1 MPGLKFSSQRDVL
14 SWWPLRTVTLKLNS
28 FAQVLAVTP
37 SAISSCDM
45 WGTSVLFSYHMC
57 RYMKGGG
64 GSRNTKTVPWIWLEN
79 SISQK
84 TKPQWTKPS
93 EGNGSLVTRR
103 GQRSDHGGGSR
114 GDCLKLYMTE
124 TAKIINCTFELV
136 WFYNLNT
143 KLHMVTITFIFCF
156 TERLGAGKN
165 GLVSK
170 VLIEQVGGSEFRW
183 FLTRMW
189 PYMTLVQSL
198 RARVRQCGRTSKL
211 QVQRETLSQK
221 NKTKSRKQLKPH
233 NHSLHVQIQTHA
245 YTVLPEGLFF
255 FLFSSIF
262 LNRKIR
268 WKPHLSHE
276 FWGTMEWIFMG

>member
-14 SWWPLRTVTLKLNS
+14 SWWPLRTVTLKLTS

-57 RYMKGGG
+57 R
-64 GSRNTKTVPWIWLEN
+64 VHE
-79 SISQK
+79 
-84 TKPQWTKPS
+84 
-93 EGNGSLVTRR
+93 RR
-103 GQRSDHGGGSR
+103 GRKQKYQKSSVDPTGKQHFPEDKTPVNQTIRGQWLLSHTAWPKKWPWGGSR

-124 TAKIINCTFELV
+124 TAKIINCTSELV

-198 RARVRQCGRTSKL
+198 RVRVRQCGRTSKL

-245 YTVLPEGLFF
+245 YTVLPEGWF
-255 FLFSSIF
+255 FLFSLLF
-262 LNRKIR
+262 
-268 WKPHLSHE
+268 
-276 FWGTMEWIFMG
+276 F